1 VTYILYAFLKDW
13 RNGTPAIEEVGAA
26 QRNNIEPHSEE
37 EKTETTETQQN
48 VTFSDV
54 NSGHMVDYTAWDDPL
69 RTQPLNVDATLDN
82 FFSRPLKIFERQWS
96 VGASL
101 YFRINPWELYF
112 RNTRVINRIANY
124 KLMRADLHIKI
135 ILNGNAFHYGRCIVS
150 YNPLHT
156 QDQMTVNRPFIE
168 ADVVAAS
175 QRPHIWLNPT
185 TSEGGEMKLPFFY
198 YKNLIDIVAQEWDQM
213 GELVAHSLQNLK
225 HANGANDDV
234 TISVFAWAE
243 NVQFS
248 IPTQVEPGSIAPQ
261 ALEIQPHTDE
271 YGTKPVSRIAGAVA
285 KMAGHLTKIP
295 VIGPFARAT
304 EIGSQAVGAIATL
317 FGYSSPVVTE
327 MSVYRP
333 VPKTN
338 LANTNVDNDANK
350 LSLDIKQELSCDPR
364 TVGLGPDDQ
373 MTISHVAQKES
384 YLAEYPWNIGAAPE
398 TLLWQCVV
406 DPSVHRNVLGE
417 RHFPAPAFAV
427 MPFKYWR
434 GSMRF
439 RFMIVSSGYHKGRLK
454 IVYDPEGG
462 IGTAEYNTAY
472 TTIVDISEE
481 TDFTIDVGWGQA
493 TTWRQHRGLDYS
505 TPLHGTNSLGYTS
518 STVNYGNGTIS
529 VYVVNE
535 LTVPNSTI
543 NNDIDVN
550 VFVRMLDDFEVCVPT
565 QEHIRQLR
573 LREFSI
579 PPSGSQD
586 IEPQANEQEKI
597 APTKDISVTHMAN
610 KIPINDPT
618 SLFHFGEAVG
628 SFRQILKRYSIYEYL
643 PPPTEGA
650 GYFMSTFTRP
660 HIPLLPGYTA
670 HPVSNGPPNLTLS
683 AGEYTCVFMT
693 PVRYVSSAYAA
704 MRGGMRYAFDASP
717 KLTTNSRNIN
727 GIITRHKNFKNAN
740 NDVEPVPTNVGTGL
754 AELCNLVRDSFDGA
768 AMMAVGVNPVLSAE
782 LPYYS
787 EYRFIPAKKTDTT
800 LQSSVDKFSS
810 SWCLQLQ
817 EKTSN
822 TNNQWCPLYNAAAE
836 DFTCFW
842 YLGPP
847 IFFVETE
854 YPIS

>member
-1 VTYILYAFLKDW
+1 MRRGLSANDID
-13 RNGTPAIEEVGAA
+13 
-26 QRNNIEPHSEE
+26 PHSQE
-37 EKTETTETQQN
+37 EKTETTETQEN

-54 NSGHMVDYTAWDDPL
+54 NSGHMIDYTTGDDPL

-82 FFSRPLKIFERQWS
+82 FFSRPLKIYEKQWS

-101 YFRINPWELYF
+101 FFKIDPWTLYF
-112 RNTRVINRIANY
+112 GNQRVINRISNY
-124 KLMRADLHIKI
+124 KLMRANMHIKI
-135 ILNGNAFHYGRCIVS
+135 LLNGNAFHFGRCIVT
-150 YNPLHT
+150 YNPLHK
-156 QDQMTVNRPFIE
+156 QDQMTIDRPFIDV
-168 ADVVAAS
+168 DVVAAS

-198 YKNLIDIVAQEWDQM
+198 YKNLIDVVAQEWDQM
-213 GELVAHSLQNLK
+213 GELVAHSLQHLK
-225 HANGANDDV
+225 HANGATDDV

-248 IPTQVEPGSIAPQ
+248 IPTQVEPGAISPQ
-261 ALEIQPHTDE
+261 ALEISPHTDE

-285 KMAGHLTKIP
+285 KMAGHLTNIP

-317 FGYSSPVVTE
+317 FGYSSPVMTE
-327 MSVYRP
+327 MSMFRP

-364 TVGLGPDDQ
+364 TVGLSPEDQ
-373 MTISHVAQKES
+373 MTISHISQKES
-384 YLAEYPWNIGAAPE
+384 YLAEYPWNIGAPTE

-406 DPSVHRNVLGE
+406 DPSVHRFVRRE

-439 RFMIVSSGYHKGRLK
+439 RFMVVSSGYHKGRLK

-462 IGTAEYNTAY
+462 IGAAEYNTAY

-493 TTWRQHRGLDYS
+493 TTWRQHRGLGAQ
-505 TPLHGTNSLGYTS
+505 LHDTTSLGYTS
-518 STVNYGNGTIS
+518 SSVNYGNGTIS

-543 NNDIDVN
+543 NNDIAVN

-565 QEHIRQLR
+565 QEYIRQLR
-573 LREFSI
+573 LTNAPA
-579 PPSGSQD
+579 PPVL
-586 IEPQANEQEKI
+586 IEPQAAEQEKI
-597 APTKDISVTHMAN
+597 APTKDMSVTHMAN
-610 KIPINDPT
+610 KIPIDDPS

-628 SFRQILKRYSIYEYL
+628 SFRQILKRYSIYEYF
-643 PPPTEGA
+643 PPPDDNTGF
-650 GYFMSTFTRP
+650 YFSTYTRP
-660 HIPLLPGYTA
+660 HIPLIPGYNTD
-670 HPVSNGPPNLTLS
+670 PVSLGPPNIVVFP
-683 AGEYTCVFMT
+683 GNYTCVFMT
-693 PVRYVSSAYAA
+693 PVRYVSCAYAG

-717 KLTTNSRNIN
+717 KLTTSAKGVN
-727 GIITRHKNFKNAN
+727 GIITRNKDYKNVSNMSVTMPEN
-740 NDVEPVPTNVGTGL
+740 TGRGL
-754 AELCNLVRDSFDGA
+754 ARLCNLTENSFDGA
-768 AMMAVGVNPVLSAE
+768 AMIAAEVNPVLSAE

-787 EYRFIPAKKTDTT
+787 EYRFIPAKRIDTT
-800 LQSSVDKFSS
+800 LKSSVDKFST
-810 SWCLQLQ
+810 SWSLQLQ
-817 EKTSN
+817 EKSSSQ
-822 TNNQWCPLYNAAAE
+822 NNQWCPLYNAAAE

-854 YPIS
+854 YPTYEGIDTPTENIA

>member
-1 VTYILYAFLKDW
+1 MI
-13 RNGTPAIEEVGAA
+13 
-26 QRNNIEPHSEE
+26 
-37 EKTETTETQQN
+37 
-48 VTFSDV
+48 
-54 NSGHMVDYTAWDDPL
+54 DYTAWDDPL

-82 FFSRPLKIFERQWS
+82 FFSRPLKIYEKQWS
-96 VGASL
+96 VGNALFFRIDPWKL
-101 YFRINPWELYF
+101 YFN
-112 RNTRVINRIANY
+112 NKRVINRIANY

-150 YNPLHT
+150 YNPLHK
-156 QDQMTVNRPFIE
+156 QDQMTVDRSFIE

-213 GELVAHSLQNLK
+213 GDLVAHSLQNLK
-225 HANGANDDV
+225 HANGATDDV
-234 TISVFAWAE
+234 TISVFAWAD
-243 NVQFS
+243 NVHFS
-248 IPTQVEPGSIAPQ
+248 IPTQVEPGAISPQ
-261 ALEIQPHTDE
+261 ALEVIPHTDE

-285 KMAGHLTKIP
+285 KMAGHLTNIP

-317 FGYSSPVVTE
+317 FGYSSPVMTDIS
-327 MSVYRP
+327 MFRP
-333 VPKTN
+333 IAKTN
-338 LANTNVDNDANK
+338 LANTNVNNDANK

-364 TVGLGPDDQ
+364 TVGLSPDDQ
-373 MTISHVAQKES
+373 MTITHVSQKES
-384 YLAEYPWNIGAAPE
+384 YLAEYPWDIGAATE

-406 DPSVHRNVLGE
+406 DPSVHRKTVQGE

-439 RFMIVSSGYHKGRLK
+439 RFMVVSSGYHKGRLK
-454 IVYDPEGG
+454 VVYDPEGG
-462 IGTAEYNTAY
+462 IGDAEYNTAY
-472 TTIVDISEE
+472 TTIIDISEE

-493 TTWRQHRGLDYS
+493 TTWRQHRGLEG
-505 TPLHGTNSLGYTS
+505 PLHGTSSLGYTS
-518 STVNYGNGTIS
+518 SSVNYGNGTIS

-543 NNDIDVN
+543 NNDINVN

-565 QEHIRQLR
+565 QEYIRQLR
-573 LREFSI
+573 LTKFS
-579 PPSGSQD
+579 SSSVVEV
-586 IEPQANEQEKI
+586 EPQAAEQEKI
-597 APTKDISVTHMAN
+597 APTKDMSVTHMAN
-610 KIPINDPT
+610 KIPIDDPS

-643 PPPTEGA
+643 PPPDDSSGFYLAT
-650 GYFMSTFTRP
+650 YTRP
-660 HIPLLPGYTA
+660 HMPLMPGYTSE
-670 HPVSNGPPNLTLS
+670 PVSYGPPTASLPL
-683 AGEYTCVFMT
+683 GGYTCVFMT

-704 MRGGMRYAFDASP
+704 MRGGMRYAFDATP
-717 KLTTNSRNIN
+717 KLTSSAICVS
-727 GIITRHKNFKNAN
+727 GIVTRHKDYRN
-740 NDVEPVPTNVGTGL
+740 VTNVAVPLPDNDGNGL
-754 AELCNLVRDSFDGA
+754 SRLYNRIHDSFDGA
-768 AMMAVGVNPVLSAE
+768 AMFTAEVNPVLSAE

-787 EYRFIPAKKTDTT
+787 EYRFIPAKRNDTT
-800 LQSSVDKFSS
+800 QESSVDKFTT

-817 EKTSN
+817 EKSSSS
-822 TNNQWCPLYNAAAE
+822 NNQWCPLYNAAAE

-847 IFFVETE
+847 IFYVETQ
-854 YPIS
+854 YPVINNIIDDQP